1 MLRDIRRGDPSYAD
15 IVDRSVETL
24 VAHVH
29 QQRSHFLFI
38 ARERGAGPPSVRDA
52 IRHEIELCERELA
65 TDLAR
70 LPGTESWSAEDL
82 RVLSNLIV
90 TAMVA
95 TAEQIMEATGRPG
108 AEKQI
113 AETARTQLRM
123 VLVGA
128 LNWESRG

>member
-1 MLRDIRRGDPSYAD
+1 MLRDIRREDPSYAK

-24 VAHVH
+24 VEHVH

-38 ARERGAGPPSVRDA
+38 ARERAAGPLSVREA

-70 LPGTESWSAEDL
+70 LPGTEDWSAEDL

-95 TAEQIMEATGRPG
+95 TAEQIMVAVGRPG

-113 AETARTQLRM
+113 VESARTQLRM

-128 LNWESRG
+128 QNWQSRR